1 MTALFVILSPIF
13 SQCLESKVNSMR
25 TSQYLFSTLKE
36 TPAEAAI
43 VSHQLMLRAGMI
55 RPLASGLY
63 NWMPTGWRVLRK
75 VEKIIREEMDKSGA
89 LEIKMPVVQPA
100 ELWEESGR
108 WEQYGPELLRFEDRG
123 NRNFVLGPTHEE
135 VITDLVRREVSS
147 YKQLPLNLYQIQTKF
162 RDEVRPRFGV
172 MRSRE
177 FIMKDAYSFHT
188 TQESL
193 QETYDVM
200 YQVYS
205 NIFTRLGLDFRAV
218 QADTGSIGG
227 SASHEFQVLASSGE
241 DDVVFS
247 TESDF
252 AANIELAEAVA
263 IGERQ
268 APTAEMILVDTP
280 NAKTI
285 NELVEQFNQPITKT
299 VKTLIV
305 KGADENQPLVALI
318 IRGDHELNEIKAQKH
333 PLVADP
339 LEFADEADIKA
350 KIGAGVGSLGPVNLN
365 IPAIIDRT
373 VALMSDFSCG
383 ANIDGKHY
391 FNVNWERD
399 VAMPEVFDL
408 RNVVEG
414 DPSPDGKGTLQIKRG
429 IEVGHIFQLGKKYSE
444 AMKAT
449 VQGEDGKPLVMTM
462 GCYGIGVTRVVA
474 SAIEQHHD
482 DRGIIWPSDEIAP
495 FTVAIVPMNMHKS
508 EAVQKY
514 AEELYRT
521 LQSQGVDVIFDDRK
535 ERPGV
540 MFADMELIG
549 VPHMVVIGEKNLE
562 NGEIEYKNRRT
573 GEKKM
578 IAKDELLAFL
588 EENVKA

>member
-1 MTALFVILSPIF
+1 
-13 SQCLESKVNSMR
+13 MR

-36 TPAEAAI
+36 TPNDAQV

-55 RPLASGLY
+55 RPMASGLY
-63 NWMPTGWRVLRK
+63 NGLPTGIRVLKK
-75 VEKIIREEMDKSGA
+75 VEKVVREEMNKGGA
-89 LEIKMPVVQPA
+89 IEVLMPVVQPA

-108 WEQYGPELLRFEDRG
+108 WDQYGPELLRFEDRG

-193 QETYDVM
+193 QATYDVM

-205 NIFTRLGLDFRAV
+205 NIFRRLGLDFRAV

-252 AANIELAEAVA
+252 AANIELAEAIA

-268 APTAEMILVDTP
+268 APTAEMCLVDTP

-285 NELVEQFNQPITKT
+285 AELVEQFNLPIEKT

-339 LEFADEADIKA
+339 LEFADETEIKA
-350 KIGAGVGSLGPVNLN
+350 KIGAGVGSLGAVNLN

-391 FNVNWERD
+391 FNVNWVRD

-549 VPHMVVIGEKNLE
+549 IPHMVVIGEKNLD

-573 GEKKM
+573 GEKEM
-578 IAKDELLAFL
+578 ISKDKLLSVL
-588 EENVKA
+588 NEKLGNL